1 MLYNLFSNNFSC
13 HHFNSK
19 LALEKWEQSQKEDF
33 LNFFIPSQ
41 EYTLS
46 VLKLCCI
53 LPKTNV

>member
-1 MLYNLFSNNFSC
+1 MLYSLFSNNFSC

-19 LALEKWEQSQKEDF
+19 FALEKWQSQKVKQSQNEDF

-46 VLKLCCI
+46 I
-53 LPKTNV
+53 